1 MGNSAST
8 PLVNFSIN
16 LDVFC
21 LTFAGKDRV
30 RLIIAP
36 DEIIRLTGDIISS
49 SWIIQKTT
57 RSLGLVEFK
66 LKGYPMETMGS
77 TETYNFKY
85 LVSKIIKNYYE
96 LGWAIEATP
105 CLNQS
110 STSQIIFK
118 KNKPI
123 DTQIACICLDGNDL
137 VAVLGPDNM
146 VYSIRETLNS
156 FWHKGILN
164 EFNLGTDVCQWF
176 QFKLIGFPWVSSNNE
191 DFLNGANLVC
201 EIFKSLE
208 KAGWPY
214 LASIGFSKKSTLF
227 FKFSP
232 ENVNQNIEMF
242 PLVLD
247 RVNRINVL
255 NSPLKIIDLIR
266 ESIKNSWL
274 NGIENESGVANV
286 YEFMLSNNPWL
297 CVGPNSVGSKRIV
310 NKLIECLKLNYYE
323 LYTTSDLCSNNKKYS
338 TLFFKK
344 SQNSNIELCK
354 TLMLSFNE
362 LNKLRITDDLNAFSD
377 IIKDACQIGWQ
388 RGIREELNFYGSCQF
403 ELVGYPF
410 KKDPFSKDCVEFII
424 FMLILF
430 DNLDRYSNL
439 KFVSS
444 IDLYDSLDSMSNG
457 NALVFQTS

>member
-1 MGNSAST
+1 
-8 PLVNFSIN
+8 
-16 LDVFC
+16 
-21 LTFAGKDRV
+21 
-30 RLIIAP
+30 
-36 DEIIRLTGDIISS
+36 
-49 SWIIQKTT
+49 
-57 RSLGLVEFK
+57 
-66 LKGYPMETMGS
+66 
-77 TETYNFKY
+77 
-85 LVSKIIKNYYE
+85 
-96 LGWAIEATP
+96 
-105 CLNQS
+105 
-110 STSQIIFK
+110 
-118 KNKPI
+118 
-123 DTQIACICLDGNDL
+123 
-137 VAVLGPDNM
+137 
-146 VYSIRETLNS
+146 
-156 FWHKGILN
+156 
-164 EFNLGTDVCQWF
+164 
-176 QFKLIGFPWVSSNNE
+176 
-191 DFLNGANLVC
+191 
-201 EIFKSLE
+201 
-208 KAGWPY
+208 
-214 LASIGFSKKSTLF
+214 
-227 FKFSP
+227 
-232 ENVNQNIEMF
+232 MF